1 MAYKILIV
9 DDETATAFGLKA
21 LMESEDVMVLTASNT
36 QTARRILTSEKVHVL
51 LSDIRLSGTLDA
63 EGLDLLTFAK
73 EKCPE
78 TKVIL
83 MTGYGD
89 PAIMQKAFDMGASYY
104 FEKPVEINVLSE
116 AIHALGVPNRLKEGQ
131 V

>member
-21 LMESEDVMVLTASNT
+21 LMESEDVKVLTASNA
-36 QTARRILTSEKVHVL
+36 QAARRILGSEKIQVL

-63 EGLDLLTFAK
+63 EGLDLLRFVK
-73 EKCPE
+73 EKCAD

-89 PAIMQKAFDMGASYY
+89 PAFMQRAFEMGASYY

>member
-21 LMESEDVMVLTASNT
+21 LMESEDVKVLTASNA
-36 QTARRILTSEKVHVL
+36 QAARRILGSEKIQVL

-63 EGLDLLTFAK
+63 EGLDLLRFVK
-73 EKCPE
+73 EKCAD

-89 PAIMQKAFDMGASYY
+89 PAIMQRAFEMGASYY

>member
-21 LMESEDVMVLTASNT
+21 LMESEDVVVLTASNA
-36 QTARRILTSEKVHVL
+36 QTARRILGSEKVQVL

-63 EGLDLLTFAK
+63 EGLDLLTFAR
-73 EKCPE
+73 EKCAE

-89 PAIMQKAFDMGASYY
+89 PAIMQKAFEMGASYY

>member
-21 LMESEDVMVLTASNT
+21 LMESDDVEVLTASNA
-36 QTARRILTSEKVHVL
+36 QMARRILESESIHVL

-63 EGLDLLTFAK
+63 EGLDLLSFAK
-73 EKCPE
+73 EKCKD

-89 PAIMQKAFDMGASYY
+89 PAIMQKAFEIGASYY

-131 V
+131 A